1 MKIICIL
8 YTRFFWQL
16 CEEDRVK
23 SLVKG
28 LDKKSLVRGLHS
40 PDTFDVSKN
49 PSSEM
54 GKKVNSLIQNWME
67 SKGSNDTW
75 AREFWVY
82 FLLLPTSKYHIII
95 FSLRRLWFTEF
106 FLNISV
112 KFYIAEVMNLAN
124 AVAQFFFTD
133 YFLDGHFATVG
144 YHGLFLEEN
153 ETVMP
158 ILSSCAFKM

>member
-1 MKIICIL
+1 MHYMKIICIL

-28 LDKKSLVRGLHS
+28 LDKKSLVRGLHA

-54 GKKVNSLIQNWME
+54 GKKVQSLIENWMN

-82 FLLLPTSKYHIII
+82 FLLLLTSKYHIIPSTDCGLQNFFKH
-95 FSLRRLWFTEF
+95 FSEILHRRGDELGQCRCSILFYGLLPWWTFC
-106 FLNISV
+106 NCWISWPV
-112 KFYIAEVMNLAN
+112 FRREWDRNAN
-124 AVAQFFFTD
+124 SFIVC
-133 YFLDGHFATVG
+133 
-144 YHGLFLEEN
+144 
-153 ETVMP
+153 
-158 ILSSCAFKM
+158 I

>member
-1 MKIICIL
+1 MHYMKIICIF

-82 FLLLPTSKYHIII
+82 FLLLLTSK
-95 FSLRRLWFTEF
+95 
-106 FLNISV
+106 
-112 KFYIAEVMNLAN
+112 
-124 AVAQFFFTD
+124 
-133 YFLDGHFATVG
+133 
-144 YHGLFLEEN
+144 
-153 ETVMP
+153 
-158 ILSSCAFKM
+158 